1 MKRIRKTGNSRVA
14 AVITAAILS
23 FAVVGCGS
31 SAKEPEAV
39 PSAEAPAEAGS
50 EAPSAPDAP
59 SEMPTDAAPSDSEAV
74 SSESEAGSEVRAIVS
89 SVDGEKLT
97 LEAFPAMGGAPNG
110 EKPSGEA
117 PGGEKPSGEAPS
129 GEKPSGEAP
138 SGEKPSGEAPK
149 GETLELTLTSTTEYK
164 DCTTDDIEEGKMVV
178 VTYDENKEVVS
189 IAIES
194 APGPAGKEEQ
204 PESKE

>member
-74 SSESEAGSEVRAIVS
+74 SSESEAGSEVRAVIT

-97 LEAFPAMGGAPNG
+97 VEAFPQMGGAPNG

-129 GEKPSGEAP
+129 GEKPSGE
-138 SGEKPSGEAPK
+138 KPK

-194 APGPAGKEEQ
+194 APEPAGKEEQ